1 MQQWYSRSLHSMLMN
16 TCLHQ
21 VPILIDHGATI
32 IESALVVEYLDK
44 AYPDT
49 GTKLYPDDPA
59 AAFKVCLCHILVQQ
73 PLSWVPALVASTAVM
88 AVFVAAPATLRR
100 WSICDAANQ

>member
-1 MQQWYSRSLHSMLMN
+1 MSA
-16 TCLHQ
+16 Q

-44 AYPDT
+44 AYPEA

-59 AAFKVCLCHILVQQ
+59 AAFKVLTGSCCLRPNDRFCPVEFLKRARAK
-73 PLSWVPALVASTAVM
+73 PE
-88 AVFVAAPATLRR
+88 
-100 WSICDAANQ
+100 

>member
-1 MQQWYSRSLHSMLMN
+1 VAV
-16 TCLHQ
+16 Q

-44 AYPDT
+44 AYPEA

-59 AAFKVCLCHILVQQ
+59 AAFKVPADSCRLCAF
-73 PLSWVPALVASTAVM
+73 S
-88 AVFVAAPATLRR
+88 
-100 WSICDAANQ
+100 